1 MLKGECRD
9 LQELRLIFLNDNV
22 HVRDPDREGDLLKTD
37 VVWAGLFSNLR
48 GESVSVEK
56 MIQNSPHFFE
66 LKILY
71 KENGE

>member
-9 LQELRLIFLNDNV
+9 LQEVRLIFLNDNV
-22 HVRDPDREGDLLKTD
+22 HVRDPYREGHLLKTD
-37 VVWAGLFSNLR
+37 AVSAGLFSNLR
-48 GESVSVEK
+48 REGVSVEK